1 MRISLAQMA
10 AASDKSQNLDTIRRV
25 ASEAKERGSKML
37 VLPEGA
43 MVHFDDANHRL
54 VDAAEPLDGTF
65 VSGLRDVAAST
76 GLAVVGGVFEPY
88 DSVRVYNTVVA
99 IDGQGD
105 VIGSYRKIHLYDA
118 FGYSE
123 SSKIKAGDGEA
134 LTFQLGSMTF
144 GVMTCY
150 DLRFP
155 ELGRQLVDEGADA
168 IVLPAGWVNGLLKEA
183 HWEVLLR
190 ARAIENT
197 AYVLAADQVGG
208 IYIGSS
214 MVVDPLGVV
223 RARAGEGEELLTC
236 DVTTQRV
243 KAARETLPS
252 LAHRRFTVRFV
263 DHPLGEA
270 VVAQEVD
277 VSVGDALGITSIR

>member
-105 VIGSYRKIHLYDA
+105 LIGSYRKIHLYDA

-123 SSKIKAGDGEA
+123 SSKIKAGDGQT
-134 LTFQLGSMTF
+134 LTFRLGSMTF

-155 ELGRQLVDEGADA
+155 ELGRQLVDGGAEA
-168 IVLPAGWVNGLLKEA
+168 IVLPAGWVHGLLKEG

-197 AYVLAADQVGG
+197 AYVLAADQVGDL
-208 IYIGSS
+208 YTGSS

-223 RARAGEGEELLTC
+223 RGRAGEGSELLTC
-236 DVTTQRV
+236 DITTQRV
-243 KAARETLPS
+243 KDARETLPC
-252 LAHRRFTVRFV
+252 LVHRRFTVRFV
-263 DHPLGEA
+263 DPPLGEA
-270 VVAQEVD
+270 VVPQEVD
-277 VSVGDALGITSIR
+277 VGVGEALGVTPIR